1 MPAAFGRD
9 GPGHRTA
16 NGSPTMR
23 LLILAGL
30 AFVLGTAP
38 LLLAAQEIDPP
49 RGVTVVGTG
58 EVRAKPDLAV
68 VRIGVVSQAATAR
81 AALDA
86 NNAAMRDIMA
96 ALAEQAIAGRDVQTS
111 QFSVQPRYRHDP
123 DNQLPPRID
132 GYEVSNQ
139 LAVIIR
145 DLDKLGPV
153 LDLAVSV
160 GSNQILG
167 VEFSLADPEPR
178 RDEARRLAVADA
190 LRKAELYARAA
201 GIELGAIRAITEEA
215 RAGPP
220 QPLHQRMEMS
230 AEASVPIAEG
240 EQAITIEVTINWD
253 IGKD

>member
-1 MPAAFGRD
+1 MPAAIARD
-9 GPGHRTA
+9 GLGPFNLA
-16 NGSPTMR
+16 AVPTMR
-23 LLILAGL
+23 LMILAGL
-30 AFVLGTAP
+30 ALVLATAP
-38 LLLAAQEIDPP
+38 LPLAAQEIDPP
-49 RGVTVVGTG
+49 RGVTVVGAG
-58 EVRAKPDLAV
+58 EVRARPDLAV
-68 VRIGVVSQAATAR
+68 VRIGVVSQASTAR

-96 ALAEQAIAGRDVQTS
+96 ALAKEAIAGRDVQTS

-139 LAVIIR
+139 LAVVIR

-190 LRKAELYARAA
+190 VRKAELYAAA
-201 GIELGAIRAITEEA
+201 AKIELGASRAITEQA
-215 RAGPP
+215 FAGPP
-220 QPLHQRMEMS
+220 QPLYRRMEMS
-230 AEASVPIAEG
+230 AEPSVPIAEG
-240 EQAITIEVTINWD
+240 EQAIAVEVTINWG
-253 IGKD
+253 IGRD

>member
-1 MPAAFGRD
+1 
-9 GPGHRTA
+9 
-16 NGSPTMR
+16 MR
-23 LLILAGL
+23 FMLLAGL
-30 AFVLGTAP
+30 ALVLGLAP
-38 LLLAAQEIDPP
+38 LPLGAQEIDPP
-49 RGVTVVGTG
+49 LGVTVVGVG

-96 ALAEQAIAGRDVQTS
+96 ALAEQAIAGRDAQTS

-123 DNQLPPRID
+123 NNQLPPRID

-145 DLDKLGPV
+145 DLDRLGPV

-167 VEFSLADPEPR
+167 VEFSLADPESR

-190 LRKAELYARAA
+190 LRKAELYTTAA
-201 GIELGAIRAITEEA
+201 GIELGAIRAITEQA
-215 RAGPP
+215 HANPP
-220 QPLHQRMEMS
+220 QPLYRRMEMS

-240 EQAITIEVTINWD
+240 EQAIAVEVTISWD
-253 IGKD
+253 IGKP